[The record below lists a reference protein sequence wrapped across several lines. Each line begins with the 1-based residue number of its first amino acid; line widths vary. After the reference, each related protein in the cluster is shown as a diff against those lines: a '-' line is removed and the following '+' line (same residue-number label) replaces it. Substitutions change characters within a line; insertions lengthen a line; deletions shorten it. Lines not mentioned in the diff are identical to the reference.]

1 MTRRIA
7 ICIAAT
13 AFALNAV
20 PGAQAQGRLGLL
32 PQGEY
37 VCALPG
43 SATGAAWEELPAHNF
58 AITGASSYRTDKGSG
73 TYLLEGKRVT
83 FTRGPMKGHRM
94 MLLSSGLLQEMDRN
108 GKLGRLRCHR
118 AGPVATKVPQREV
131 SSG

>member
-7 ICIAAT
+7 LGIAA
-13 AFALNAV
+13 ASLFALTPSA
-20 PGAQAQGRLGLL
+20 GDAQGRLGILE
-32 PQGEY
+32 QGEY

-43 SATGAAWEELPAHNF
+43 SATGPAWQEMEAHNF
-58 AITGASSYRTDKGSG
+58 AITGASSYRTEKGVG

-94 MLLSSGLLQEMDRN
+94 MLLSSGLLQELGRD

-118 AGPVATKVPQREV
+118 AGPLVD
-131 SSG
+131 